1 MSIERR
7 NKNSN
12 TSTNKSLAIV
22 TVATLLVTTFGIV
35 VVFGSMNGMTIFA
48 QPGYPTG
55 EGPYKFGTV
64 S

>member
-7 NKNSN
+7 NKRSN
-12 TSTNKSLAIV
+12 TSTIKV